1 MEKSVLRDLIKG
13 CLRSEKKHQKKLY
26 KAFYGFA
33 CSIALRYASDREE
46 AAIIMN
52 KGFYSAFTCLS
63 DYKEPT
69 VFKEWLR
76 YFMVQASIKHYL
88 DQRQLP
94 ALVPESKTID
104 MDSNSYNLGDGSYSN
119 GIKTLH
125 RLPNLSRVVFNLFV
139 IEGYEHEKIAGLL
152 DISAYTSQAV
162 LTSARKKLSTLMSVE
177 IIEQES

>member
-13 CLRSEKKHQKKLY
+13 CLRNEKKHQKKLY

-33 CSIALRYASDREE
+33 CNITLRYASDREE
-46 AAIIMN
+46 ASIIMN
-52 KGFYSAFTCLS
+52 KGFYRAFTCLS
-63 DYKEPT
+63 DYKET
-69 VFKEWLR
+69 TAFKEWLR

-94 ALVPESKTID
+94 ALVPESKTDDID
-104 MDSNSYNLGDGSYSN
+104 PSLYNLEVGFSCSN
-119 GIKTLH
+119 GIKMLH

-152 DISAYTSQAV
+152 NISAYTSQAV

-177 IIEQES
+177 II

>member
-1 MEKSVLRDLIKG
+1 MENAILVDLIKG
-13 CLRSEKKHQKKLY
+13 CLRNEKKHQKQLY

-46 AAIIMN
+46 ASIIMN

-63 DYKEPT
+63 DYKET
-69 VFKEWLR
+69 TAFKEWLR

-94 ALVPESKTID
+94 ALVCESKTVD
-104 MDSNSYNLGDGSYSN
+104 MDSNPYNLEDGFSCSN
-119 GIKTLH
+119 GIKMLH
-125 RLPNLSRVVFNLFV
+125 QLPNLCRIIFNLFV

-162 LTSARKKLSTLMSVE
+162 LTSAREKLNSLMSVE
-177 IIEQES
+177 